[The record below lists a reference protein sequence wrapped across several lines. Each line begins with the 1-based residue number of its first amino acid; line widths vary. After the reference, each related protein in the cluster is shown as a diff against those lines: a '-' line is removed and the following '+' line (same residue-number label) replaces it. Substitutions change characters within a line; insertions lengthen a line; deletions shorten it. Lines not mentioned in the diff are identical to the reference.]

1 MRCVNAMACAV
12 ALCCAATGAQAT
24 GDPGTP
30 PDQVN
35 QEALK
40 DSGEW
45 RERPFRLPPV
55 DPKTFTPEQKEAA
68 EEMNHFL
75 NLKQMSGPFQ
85 FWVSDPRI
93 LRGYIPLLK
102 AENDSRHLSPRLTRL
117 LAITI
122 AQQWKSQYEW
132 FIQAR
137 LAKRDGVSSE
147 VIEAIRVG
155 KRPDFKK
162 ADEALVFDSL
172 TELDKTKAISDP
184 TFKKLQDTF
193 GYDGVA
199 EFINFAG
206 IFTAA
211 GMTIKILDIKAP
223 EPFDAD
229 PVPNTSK

>member
-1 MRCVNAMACAV
+1 MTGILKFACVIALSGITAAAMAAIDKS
-12 ALCCAATGAQAT
+12 A
-24 GDPGTP
+24 PE
-30 PDQVN
+30 QVN

-55 DPKTFTPEQKEAA
+55 DPKAFTPEQRQAA

-85 FWVSDPRI
+85 FWVSDPRV
-93 LRGYIPLLK
+93 LRGYLPLLK

-122 AQQWKSQYEW
+122 AQQWGAQYEW

-137 LAKRDGVSSE
+137 LAKRDGVAPE
-147 VIEAIRVG
+147 IIEAIRVG

-162 ADEALVFDSL
+162 ADEALVYDAL
-172 TELDKTKAISDP
+172 TELDRSKALSDA
-184 TFKKLQDTF
+184 TFKQLHDAF
-193 GYDGVA
+193 GYGGTA
-199 EFINFAG
+199 EFINFTA
-206 IFTAA
+206 IFMAA
-211 GMTIKILDIKAP
+211 GVTIKMLNIKAP

-229 PVPNTSK
+229 PVPRAK